1 MSPSELNKCLQ
12 KFYLS
17 ARKRDG
23 SFYNKKSLTAIRAA
37 LDRHLRSPP
46 FSKPFSIIGDSQFND
61 ANISLS
67 NFLKTLSKSGQIAPT
82 MHKQPLTKE
91 IVAKLYEEGE
101 LVDTDSLQPHK
112 LQQTAWFF
120 FISLFLGKRGR
131 ENQQLL
137 KKHMLVSRETPS
149 GEKYLEMSR
158 ERGAVL
164 ATKNHQGGLEDK
176 EDESNGKI
184 FERPGSK
191 RCPVKLIEKYL
202 SHLNPECSSLFQK
215 PRNPCKSFNPAKDA
229 VWYCST
235 PLGHNTLD
243 NMLRFMI
250 TRAGIIPHLTNHL
263 IRATTVTVLSAAN
276 IESRHIKAITGHQSE
291 ASIQSYCDTPTFE
304 QFKTMSNKL
313 GEFFDPAG
321 NENNAV
327 VVTHSAVVPP
337 PGPSSQLPSAIPS
350 TSGGGNQF
358 VFESIQD
365 SSQNLA
371 RGFIPECTFH
381 NCSFNFNVSFGD
393 SSRK

>member
-1 MSPSELNKCLQ
+1 MSPPELNKCLQ
-12 KFYLS
+12 KFYLL

-23 SFYNKKSLTAIRAA
+23 SFYNKKSLTAIRTA

-61 ANISLS
+61 ANTSLS

-91 IVAKLYEEGE
+91 VVAKLYEEGE
-101 LVDTDSLQPHK
+101 LVDTDSLQLHK
-112 LQQTAWFF
+112 LQQTAWF

-164 ATKNHQGGLEDK
+164 ATKNHQGGLDDK

-191 RCPVKLIEKYL
+191 RCSVKLIEKYL

-215 PRNPCKSFNPAKDA
+215 PRSPCKSFSPARDA

-243 NMLRFMI
+243 NMLRFMT
-250 TRAGIIPHLTNHL
+250 TRAGIIPHLTNHS

-276 IESRHIKAITGHQSE
+276 IESRYIKAITGHQSE

-304 QFKTMSNKL
+304 QFNTMSNKL

-327 VVTHSAVVPP
+327 AVTHSTVVPP
-337 PGPSSQLPSAIPS
+337 PAPSSHLQSAIPC

-358 VFESIQD
+358 VF
-365 SSQNLA
+365 
-371 RGFIPECTFH
+371 
-381 NCSFNFNVSFGD
+381 
-393 SSRK
+393 